1 MISATATTTVV
12 AAAAAAATVGLVAR
26 RGTRRSHA
34 AAGGGRRALRVAAM
48 AQNGAVASQPLSDI
62 EAVAE
67 AADST
72 DAVSTAASER
82 VEPGVASLLHASAVP
97 WLPEPKYRQF
107 VRNVPGDAGF
117 DPLGLAGR
125 NRKDFMK
132 SMESELKHSR
142 LAMLAGVGFAAPELL
157 HHRLATMLHMP
168 DLMAPGGCTPTLLNG
183 QLLEEPVLAA
193 SLGAIFSLIAF
204 TDVMQPKLKGLP
216 GYYGFDPLRMGDIQ
230 FSELARSLLRSDV
243 EWVAEAEVK
252 HGRAAMVA
260 VTYMAVNE
268 FITGTPTW
276 PSL

>member
-1 MISATATTTVV
+1 MRSAAVTTTVV

-26 RGTRRSHA
+26 RGTRRS
-34 AAGGGRRALRVAAM
+34 GGRRALRVAAM
-48 AQNGAVASQPLSDI
+48 AQRGAVASQPPSDI

-132 SMESELKHSR
+132 AMESELKHSR

-157 HHRLATMLHMP
+157 HHRLATSLHLP

-183 QLLEEPVLAA
+183 QLLAEPVLAA
-193 SLGAIFSLIAF
+193 SLGAIFSMIAF
-204 TDVMQPKLKGLP
+204 TDVMAPKLKGLP
-216 GYYGFDPLRMGDIQ
+216 GYYGFDPLGVGDIE
-230 FSELARSLLRSDV
+230 FSDFARSLLRSDV

-268 FITGTPTW
+268 FITGMPTW

>member
-1 MISATATTTVV
+1 
-12 AAAAAAATVGLVAR
+12 
-26 RGTRRSHA
+26 
-34 AAGGGRRALRVAAM
+34 M
-48 AQNGAVASQPLSDI
+48 AQSGAVTAQPQSDI
-62 EAVAE
+62 EAGE
-67 AADST
+67 AAANSADT
-72 DAVSTAASER
+72 ITTAASER
-82 VEPGVASLLHASAVP
+82 VEPGVASLLHSSALP

-125 NRKDFMK
+125 NRQDFVK
-132 SMESELKHSR
+132 SMESELKHAR

-157 HHRLATMLHMP
+157 HHRLATLFHMP

-183 QLLEEPVLAA
+183 QLLQEPVLAG

-204 TDVMQPKLKGLP
+204 TDVMAPKLKGLP
-216 GYYGFDPLRMGDIQ
+216 GYYGFDPLGVGDIQ
-230 FSELARSLLRSDV
+230 FSDLAHSLLRSDV
-243 EWVAEAEVK
+243 EWVAESEVK

-268 FITGTPTW
+268 FVTGAPTW